1 MDEEFD
7 IAAQRE
13 IRMTPS
19 DKSSE
24 EDDNIDIDEL

>member
-13 IRMTPS
+13 IRMTSS